1 MKTPIGATMY
11 NFVGR
16 PIGRSIWLYILG
28 SNLFYNLRLFSLT
41 G

>member
-11 NFVGR
+11 NFVSIGR
-16 PIGRSIWLYILG
+16 PIYIY
-28 SNLFYNLRLFSLT
+28 SYIRYEFVYNLRLFSLT

>member
-11 NFVGR
+11 NFV
-16 PIGRSIWLYILG
+16 SIAYMAILG
-28 SNLFYNLRLFSLT
+28 TNLFYNLRLFSLT

>member
-11 NFVGR
+11 NFVG
-16 PIGRSIWLYILG
+16 IGRSIWLYILG

>member
-11 NFVGR
+11 NFVTIGR
-16 PIGRSIWLYILG
+16 PIILG
-28 SNLFYNLRLFSLT
+28 TNLFYNLRLFSLT